1 MEKDIF
7 WMERISV
14 LNKVR
19 DKVLKNYEDS
29 FNYDDIYNPPK
40 EVDELGN
47 EIREIII
54 TEQDFLP
61 VDFII
66 ESLTKLGESPS
77 ILYDDN
83 GHFSVVSEGFQSVPM
98 DDDGEMIDDLYP
110 NGDVSMSFYVEKK
123 KWFGTIREALS
134 YYLKYDEK

>member
-1 MEKDIF
+1 MNNT
-7 WMERISV
+7 ERIV
-14 LNKVR
+14 
-19 DKVLKNYEDS
+19 
-29 FNYDDIYNPPK
+29 
-40 EVDELGN
+40 
-47 EIREIII
+47 IRELVKSLRDSSEKNWNYGDV
-54 TEQDFLP
+54 EQWAKFGRRMMNTIDTVVPVLP
-61 VDFII
+61 VEFII

-77 ILYDDN
+77 ILYDDD
-83 GHFSVVSEGFQSVPM
+83 GHFAVESNGFQSVPM